1 VKELPK
7 PTESLL
13 YDEVRIMIII
23 RTPYRI
29 SFFGGSTDYPAWY
42 REHGGAVISTTINKY
57 SFLVL
62 RKLPPIFDYKYRIRY
77 FDRQETNSINDIQ
90 VPVIREAIHHM
101 GFTDGLDITHHGDL
115 PNRTGIGSS
124 SSFTVGLLHGLSVLQ
139 NKNPTK
145 RDLALDAINFEQ
157 NILGESVGS
166 QDQVAASFGGFNKI
180 TFGGASEFL
189 CSPMHVSKD
198 TLNGLESWV
207 QVFFTEQLRNAADIA
222 EKKIENIKSKSIDL
236 NIIKQITEEAE
247 KVLFSHSK
255 EKFTELGL
263 LMHEQWKHKKT
274 IEKSIT
280 NSEIDEI
287 YAKGISAGAIGG
299 KLLGAGGGG
308 FMLFLTPP
316 DHKNNVANILELKEV
331 PIDFEYLGSQLI
343 YHDYQDQ
350 EV

>member
-1 VKELPK
+1 
-7 PTESLL
+7 
-13 YDEVRIMIII
+13 MIII
-23 RTPYRI
+23 RTPFRI

-42 REHGGAVISTTINKY
+42 RENGGSVISTTINKY

-77 FDRQETNSINDIQ
+77 YDRQETQSLDEIT
-90 VPVIREAIHHM
+90 VPVIREAIKYM
-101 GFTDGLDITHHGDL
+101 GFQDGLDITHHGDL

-124 SSFTVGLLHGLSVLQ
+124 SSFSVSLLHGLATLQ
-139 NKNPTK
+139 NKQITK
-145 RDLALDAINFEQ
+145 RELALNAIHLEQ

-166 QDQVAASFGGFNKI
+166 QDQVAAAFGGFNRI
-180 TFGGASEFL
+180 NFGGESEFM
-189 CSPMHVSKD
+189 CSPLHVKKD
-198 TLNGLESWV
+198 IIKELESWV
-207 QVFFTEQLRNAADIA
+207 QVFFTEQLRNASDIA
-222 EKKIENIKSKSIDL
+222 EKKIENIQSKKIDL
-236 NIIKQITEEAE
+236 NIVKQITEEAE
-247 KVLFSHSK
+247 RILFSNSNQKMH
-255 EKFTELGL
+255 ELAK
-263 LMHEQWKHKKT
+263 LMDEQWKHKKT

-280 NSEIDEI
+280 NTEIDDI
-287 YAKGISAGAIGG
+287 YSKGIRAGAVGG

-316 DHKNNVANILELKEV
+316 EKQKVVAYALGLREV

>member
-1 VKELPK
+1 
-7 PTESLL
+7 
-13 YDEVRIMIII
+13 MIII

-77 FDRQETNSINDIQ
+77 YDRQETNSVEDIQ
-90 VPVIREAIHHM
+90 VPVIREAIRHM

-115 PNRTGIGSS
+115 PNRTGVGSS

-145 RDLALDAINFEQ
+145 RDLALEAINLEQ

-166 QDQVAASFGGFNKI
+166 QDQVAAAFGGFNKV

-189 CSPMHVSKD
+189 CSPMHVNKN
-198 TLNGLESWV
+198 TIKELESWV
-207 QVFFTEQLRNAADIA
+207 QVFFTEQLRNASDIA
-222 EKKIENIKSKSIDL
+222 EKKIENIKAKSVDL

-247 KVLFSHSK
+247 RILFSNSETK
-255 EKFTELGL
+255 VQELGK
-263 LMHEQWKHKKT
+263 LMDEQWKHKKT

-280 NSEIDEI
+280 NNDIDEI
-287 YAKGISAGAIGG
+287 YTKGLRAGAVGG

-316 DHKNNVANILELKEV
+316 DKQKNVAYALGLKEV

>member
-1 VKELPK
+1 
-7 PTESLL
+7 
-13 YDEVRIMIII
+13 MIII

-42 REHGGAVISTTINKY
+42 KEHGGAVISTTINKY

-77 FDRQETNSINDIQ
+77 YDRQETNSFEDIQ
-90 VPVIREAIHHM
+90 VPVIREAIRHM

-115 PNRTGIGSS
+115 PNRTGVGSS

-139 NKNPTK
+139 NRQVTK
-145 RDLALDAINFEQ
+145 RDLALQSINLEQ

-189 CSPMHVSKD
+189 CSPMHISKD
-198 TLNGLESWV
+198 ALEQLESWV
-207 QVFFTEQLRNAADIA
+207 QVFFTEQLRNASDIA
-222 EKKIENIKSKSIDL
+222 EKKIENIKTRQVDL
-236 NIIKQITEEAE
+236 NIVKQITEEAE
-247 KVLFSHSK
+247 KILFSSSIDRIK
-255 EKFTELGL
+255 ELAR
-263 LMHEQWKHKKT
+263 LMNEQWQHKKT

-287 YAKGISAGAIGG
+287 YKKGLQAGAIGG

-316 DHKNNVANILELKEV
+316 YKQENVAKALGLKEV